1 MSIEQVIGFDCSS
14 KAVHM
19 VGLNL
24 DGSISI
30 IKSWKSKSKGTE
42 IRFRELFAQLDDY
55 LCENKENFL
64 TSIATIENPIYVQNA
79 KSTIAITNVIAGV
92 KIART
97 RHKINYFGIEN
108 TSWKKDV
115 LGNGR
120 AKKEEIAEFTDA
132 RWPEAKLD
140 EQDYKDAACI
150 SLWGVMRFGRPIND

>member
-1 MSIEQVIGFDCSS
+1 
-14 KAVHM
+14 M

-24 DGSISI
+24 EGNVTI
-30 IKSWKSKSKGTE
+30 IRSWKSKSNGTE
-42 IRFRELFAQLDDY
+42 IRFRELFAQFDDY
-55 LCENKENFL
+55 LSEQKDHLKNVV
-64 TSIATIENPIYVQNA
+64 ATIENPIYVQNA

-92 KIART
+92 KIALT
-97 RHKINYFGIEN
+97 RHNINYFGIEN

-115 LGNGR
+115 VGNGR

-150 SLWGVMRFGRPIND
+150 SLWGVMRFGRLTND